1 MRMEPD
7 WDLVSSELESHGEL
21 GSDQEGVHGRRDH
34 APEQRWLLGQLC
46 LSALPTQHFLGSEG
60 TGSPTTAFAAHTIS
74 FMGTGAT
81 HFLHFSGKMEV
92 WRGKWF
98 QYSVREKREEQPC

>member
-46 LSALPTQHFLGSEG
+46 LSACPLSTCWAQRGRGVQPLPLQLTQFPSWEQGPHISSTFQGRWKSGEVSGSN
-60 TGSPTTAFAAHTIS
+60 I
-74 FMGTGAT
+74 
-81 HFLHFSGKMEV
+81 V
-92 WRGKWF
+92 
-98 QYSVREKREEQPC
+98 